1 MFYNALVQ
9 AVMDYGACVRD
20 DSFIG
25 YSNTMLRLQKQA
37 VGIIMAAPWDALSMA
52 VLSNV
57 NILPLQKRVAKLKAK
72 MVFKAFN
79 GLLRSYI
86 AE

>member
-9 AVMDYGACVRD
+9 AVMDYGACVGD

-25 YSNTMLRLQKQA
+25 HSNTMLCLQKQA
-37 VGIIMAAPWDALSMA
+37 VRIIMDALWDALSMA
-52 VLSNV
+52 VLSDR

-72 MVFKAFN
+72 MV
-79 GLLRSYI
+79 LRH
-86 AE
+86 

>member
-1 MFYNALVQ
+1 KLATVENRRELHSVE
-9 AVMDYGACVRD
+9 
-20 DSFIG
+20 
-25 YSNTMLRLQKQA
+25 QKQA

-52 VLSNV
+52 VLSDL
-57 NILPLQKRVAKLKAK
+57 NILPLQKRVANLKAK

>member
-1 MFYNALVQ
+1 
-9 AVMDYGACVRD
+9 
-20 DSFIG
+20 
-25 YSNTMLRLQKQA
+25 MLRLQKQA
-37 VGIIMAAPWDALSMA
+37 VGIIMAAPWDAHSMA
-52 VLSNV
+52 VLSDL
-57 NILPLQKRVAKLKAK
+57 NIPPLQKRVANLKAK

>member
-1 MFYNALVQ
+1 
-9 AVMDYGACVRD
+9 
-20 DSFIG
+20 
-25 YSNTMLRLQKQA
+25 
-37 VGIIMAAPWDALSMA
+37 MAAPWDALSMA

-57 NILPLQKRVAKLKAK
+57 NILPLQKRVTKLKAK

-86 AE
+86 AEYRFKDSVQSIPRKQETEREI